1 MYSIKKIY
9 KTPENVRNAIKK
21 YTLKNSKLIN
31 EKNLEK
37 YHLNMK
43 DPAFVEKRR
52 AYDRERKQIKA
63 LNKLQ
68 LIIV

>member
-1 MYSIKKIY
+1 
-9 KTPENVRNAIKK
+9 
-21 YTLKNSKLIN
+21 
-31 EKNLEK
+31 
-37 YHLNMK
+37 MK

-63 LNKLQ
+63 FNKLQ

>member
-1 MYSIKKIY
+1 
-9 KTPENVRNAIKK
+9 
-21 YTLKNSKLIN
+21 
-31 EKNLEK
+31 
-37 YHLNMK
+37 MK

-68 LIIV
+68 LVIV